1 MAAPA
6 RIAPPGPHPDAG
18 RTKPPGRTPTR
29 TPGRTPG
36 GRTTVVRPTAATP
49 PRGPRATA
57 PPRRTTTTCST
68 LVGARFCSFGP
79 GIGPLSAWAGALNAT
94 DANATIAATEPLM

>member
-68 LVGARFCSFGP
+68 LVGANAWNFAA
-79 GIGPLSAWAGALNAT
+79 GIGPLNAWAGAPSATVVNAR
-94 DANATIAATEPLM
+94 TIAA